1 MSERFKK
8 LKYAEQRPK
17 HFGNWVALVY
27 DKRRKLYFVALGDA
41 GGLITS
47 EDYKYKKDALQRF
60 NELKK
65 KYNMFEEKV
74 KGVE

>member
-1 MSERFKK
+1 MGDFKR

-27 DKRRKLYFVALGDA
+27 DKREKLYFVALGDV
-41 GGLITS
+41 GGLIAS
-47 EDYKYKKDALQRF
+47 ETYQYKKDALQRF

-65 KYNMFEEKV
+65 QLIKQNHKPLYW
-74 KGVE
+74 